1 MDVAWTVPP
10 DEEGEGRGRNVPRWQ
25 LTAGGVGELWRRV
38 EEATELHSMD
48 SLSLS
53 LPLVRTL
60 LHCGER
66 WRTHSGLRPR
76 VPRTHEALVAQLCL
90 VLLIQYKVV
99 WFFLPFPIK
108 NMDKV
113 SPVSSTVCII
123 KIYIYTGY
131 HNVIVHATTQGYFR
145 RWKFAKGDRNCCI
158 FNSSH
163 GSILFNTAL

>member
-10 DEEGEGRGRNVPRWQ
+10 DEEGEGRGRNVSRWQ

-66 WRTHSGLRPR
+66 
-76 VPRTHEALVAQLCL
+76 
-90 VLLIQYKVV
+90 
-99 WFFLPFPIK
+99 
-108 NMDKV
+108 
-113 SPVSSTVCII
+113 
-123 KIYIYTGY
+123 
-131 HNVIVHATTQGYFR
+131 
-145 RWKFAKGDRNCCI
+145 
-158 FNSSH
+158 
-163 GSILFNTAL
+163 

>member
-1 MDVAWTVPP
+1 MYYLLQPIILAGFNRSRWSFFFILVSENGCRLDCSTWRGGRGAREECATLAIDGGWGGGAV
-10 DEEGEGRGRNVPRWQ
+10 EEG
-25 LTAGGVGELWRRV
+25 GGGNRAPQHGLP
-38 EEATELHSMD
+38 
-48 SLSLS
+48 LSLS

-123 KIYIYTGY
+123 KIYI
-131 HNVIVHATTQGYFR
+131 NRIQ
-145 RWKFAKGDRNCCI
+145 C
-158 FNSSH
+158 NSSCYNPR
-163 GSILFNTAL
+163 LF